1 MIKKIAFI
9 SGAFFGSIS
18 VLSVLFKL
26 LHYQGATVL
35 LIVGLAGIALVF
47 IPFYAK
53 YSYDKTK

>member
-9 SGAFFGSIS
+9 SGALFGSIS
-18 VLSVLFKL
+18 VLSVLFKMM
-26 LHYQGATVL
+26 HYQGATVL

-53 YSYDKTK
+53 YKYDKTK

>member
-9 SGAFFGSIS
+9 SGALFGSIS

-26 LHYQGATVL
+26 MHYQGATIL
-35 LIVGLAGIALVF
+35 LVVGLAGIALVF

-53 YSYDKTK
+53 YRYDKTK

>member
-9 SGAFFGSIS
+9 SGALFGSLS

-26 LHYQGATVL
+26 MHLQGATVL
-35 LIVGLAGIALVF
+35 LVVGLSGIALVF

-53 YSYDKTK
+53 YRYNKTE